1 MQAVGRIRVLM
12 TGAGGAGTIEIIR
25 SLRQSGRYEVVVA
38 DAGRHS
44 FGFHLAD
51 RAYVIPFGAAE
62 SFSAVFGDL
71 IQTEAPDFIIPLVD
85 EEIPKVHALVND
97 RFAGK
102 PKVLGP
108 KLAFCELALDK
119 WRMASAL
126 ESAGLGTAISALA
139 SEVPA
144 DFPFPAIVK
153 PRAGRGSRGVA
164 LVRDR
169 QELSAYLG
177 KAALSAP
184 SYIVQEHCKGREFT
198 TSVIVG
204 LNGDLLGVVP
214 KEAVDKRGITQVGV
228 TRRVPVIDEL
238 CAAIQSRF
246 RADGPFNVQLML
258 GDDGVPRVFEVNPRY
273 STTVALTL
281 ASGIDEV
288 DVVMR
293 HALGEKVRPLSYRAD
308 LMMLRY
314 STQLYLPESDWE
326 RKYAELP
333 VP

>member
-1 MQAVGRIRVLM
+1 M

-25 SLRQSGRYEVVVA
+25 SLRQSGRYEVAVA

-62 SFSAVFGDL
+62 SFATVFGDL
-71 IQTEAPDFIIPLVD
+71 IERERPDFIIPLVD

-97 RFAGK
+97 RFVRKAK
-102 PKVLGP
+102 ILGP
-108 KLAFCELALDK
+108 KLGFCELALDK

-126 ESAGLGTAISALA
+126 VSAGLGATVSALA
-139 SEVPA
+139 SAVPPG
-144 DFPFPAIVK
+144 FPFPAIVK

-164 LVRDR
+164 VVRDR
-169 QELSAYLG
+169 AELGAYLS
-177 KAALSAP
+177 KAALPAT
-184 SYIVQEHCKGREFT
+184 SYIVQEHCRGREFT

-204 LNGDLLGVVP
+204 LDGELLGVVP

-228 TRRVPVIDEL
+228 TRRVPVIEEL
-238 CAAIQSRF
+238 CGALQAHF

-258 GDDGVPRVFEVNPRY
+258 GDDGVPRIFEVNPRY

-281 ASGIDEV
+281 AAGIDEV

-293 HALGEKVRPLSYRAD
+293 HALGEKIGPLSYRAD

-314 STQLYLPESDWE
+314 STQLYLPESEWE
-326 RKYAELP
+326 QKYAELSSP
-333 VP
+333 